1 MSTLLEEREAEITA
15 LFLKY
20 HPESTAHEIASKT
33 RIERVEVYY
42 CLNVMLEREITKIID
57 SRPQR
62 RALK

>member
-42 CLNVMLEREITKIID
+42 CLNVMLEREITNN
-57 SRPQR
+57 RF
-62 RALK
+62 